1 MDNLSSIGQTAL
13 RNGPQSL
20 INENSEPAVYSTIQT
35 VGEGL
40 AQPDPQRSCAS
51 PRGGAHARNRA
62 VPAAPPPS
70 GQQRQRLP
78 CQGSRFLHKRHARPY
93 TSDMPGK
100 HTLVLQMCSHES
112 TTRKGLHEIENLT
125 ATCHC
130 TLPERKSPTC
140 HAELNV
146 SLLLQPP
153 VLIEMLLQKLG
164 CCHRLRI

>member
-1 MDNLSSIGQTAL
+1 MKTLNLLCIRPSKRSEKVWPGLTL
-13 RNGPQSL
+13 RD
-20 INENSEPAVYSTIQT
+20 PAPVP
-35 VGEGL
+35 EGVRMRVTGL
-40 AQPDPQRSCAS
+40 S
-51 PRGGAHARNRA
+51 PLRPH
-62 VPAAPPPS
+62 PAAS
-70 GQQRQRLP
+70 RGN
-78 CQGSRFLHKRHARPY
+78 GSHVRVPVSY

-112 TTRKGLHEIENLT
+112 TTRKGLHETENLT
-125 ATCHC
+125 ATRHC

-140 HAELNV
+140 LAGLNV

>member
-1 MDNLSSIGQTAL
+1 MDNLSSIGQRAL

-62 VPAAPPPS
+62 VPAVPPPS

-78 CQGSRFLHKRHARPY
+78 RQGSRFLHKRHARPY
-93 TSDMPGK
+93 TSDMLVPTQATCRESTHWYFKCVRTNPQPGK
-100 HTLVLQMCSHES
+100 AYTKLKTSQRQVIAPCQKE
-112 TTRKGLHEIENLT
+112 
-125 ATCHC
+125 
-130 TLPERKSPTC
+130 
-140 HAELNV
+140 
-146 SLLLQPP
+146 SLLRVMPS
-153 VLIEMLLQKLG
+153 
-164 CCHRLRI
+164 